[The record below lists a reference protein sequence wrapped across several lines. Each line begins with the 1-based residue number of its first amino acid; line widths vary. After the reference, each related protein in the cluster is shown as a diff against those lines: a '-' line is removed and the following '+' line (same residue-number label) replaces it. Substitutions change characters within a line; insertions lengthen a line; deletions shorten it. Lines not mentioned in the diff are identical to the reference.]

1 MGNKRKSAPGIKML
15 KSLVLLSVCVTGM
28 YGKYIMPGLGNSRR
42 VRPLPTRPPPP
53 ACDSCCP
60 APPPVDEDKIVLMT
74 RKGRNG
80 QVDFQTSNWT
90 RKRVWLLADFCM
102 EREEF
107 LCGGNNAVDS
117 SEEESE
123 EDCFRRCYNTPSC
136 VAWTFGSSSP
146 PHNCWLKT
154 TADCRVPAPWTDWT
168 WGHYVFVGSK
178 TYTIENANFFSPC
191 TDFAQTW

>member
-15 KSLVLLSVCVTGM
+15 KLLVLLSVCVTGM
-28 YGKYIMPGLGNSRR
+28 YGKWALR
-42 VRPLPTRPPPP
+42 VGPAAPPP

-60 APPPVDEDKIVLMT
+60 APPPVDEDKIALMT

-80 QVDFQTSNWT
+80 QVDIGTSNWT

-107 LCGGNNAVDS
+107 
-117 SEEESE
+117 
-123 EDCFRRCYNTPSC
+123 FRRCYNTPTC

-146 PHNCWLKT
+146 PDNCWLKT
-154 TADCRVPAPWTDWT
+154 TADCRVAAPWTDWT
-168 WGHYVFVGSK
+168 WGPR
-178 TYTIENANFFSPC
+178 EC
-191 TDFAQTW
+191 